1 MNILW
6 TPRAALDL
14 DEIVDYIS
22 GDNPE
27 AAIRVGDKIR
37 SQTAKLAIPPDIGK
51 KGEVPGTRELVI
63 HPWPYI
69 VVYRIDGDTIRILR
83 VRHGAQLWP

>member
-6 TPRAALDL
+6 TPRAATDL
-14 DEIVDYIS
+14 NDIVDYIS

-37 SQTAKLAIPPDIGK
+37 NQTAKLAIPSDIGK
-51 KGEVPGTRELVI
+51 IGAVPGTRELVI
-63 HPWPYI
+63 HPWSYI
-69 VVYRIDGDTIRILR
+69 VVYRIDGDTIRIIR